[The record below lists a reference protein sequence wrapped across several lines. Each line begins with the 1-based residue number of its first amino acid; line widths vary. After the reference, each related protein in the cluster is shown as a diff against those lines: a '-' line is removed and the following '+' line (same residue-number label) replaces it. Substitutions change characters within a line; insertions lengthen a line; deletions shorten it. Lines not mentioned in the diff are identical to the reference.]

1 MDIDLVTAVQLAG
14 LALTTETLRRLNAA
28 GFPDLR
34 TSHGYL
40 IQHVVEG
47 PRPVGEIAARMRVT
61 QQAVSKAVGEL
72 VGLGYLERT
81 TDAAD
86 ARVRL
91 IGLSARGRAA
101 VATTRRI
108 RAEVEAE
115 LTAILGADHA
125 AAHAVAA
132 GARAQV
138 TRRDAGQRGSWVV
151 GPGDGQS
158 DDRDGQPSP
167 TSGTRPHGHPCRTL
181 RH

>member
-115 LTAILGADHA
+115 LTATLGADHA
-125 AAHAVAA
+125 AALHDAA
-132 GARAQV
+132 LAALEWAGGGDSMRSRQV
-138 TRRDAGQRGSWVV
+138 PEPQ
-151 GPGDGQS
+151 
-158 DDRDGQPSP
+158 
-167 TSGTRPHGHPCRTL
+167 
-181 RH
+181 